1 MGYPPRVLK
10 SKVRLKRALLSC
22 YDKTGLDKLA
32 KVLSKEANIE
42 LIASGGTAKHLKN
55 AGLKI
60 TSVEEITNF
69 PEMPGGMV
77 KTIHPKIHAMIL
89 AEINTSKELVDKTN
103 PDQLQ
108 FLKNHEIKPIDFVV
122 CNLYPFKE
130 TVIKQSSIEACRS
143 QIDIGGPALIRA
155 AAKNYPRVAV
165 ITNPDQYE
173 HFLRQIEKQDWRTTF
188 EQRVEL
194 AKQAFQAIAEY
205 DYQIAKFMENVSQ
218 NLDRSKQFYLIEE
231 KKK

>member
-1 MGYPPRVLK
+1 MGYPPRALK

-69 PEMPGGMV
+69 PEMPGGLV

-103 PDQLQ
+103 PDQIQ
-108 FLKNHEIKPIDFVV
+108 FLKNHEIKPIDLVV
-122 CNLYPFKE
+122 CNLYPFEE

-143 QIDIGGPALIRA
+143 QIDIGGSALIRA
-155 AAKNYPRVAV
+155 AAKNYPRVA
-165 ITNPDQYE
+165 ILTNPDQYE
-173 HFLRQIEKQDWRTTF
+173 PFRKQIKKHDWCTTLT
-188 EQRVEL
+188 QRFQL
-194 AKQAFQAIAEY
+194 AEQAFKITTKY
-205 DYQIAKFMENVSQ
+205 DTQIAKYFECTTPQ
-218 NLDRSKQFYLIEE
+218 QLKQFYLIE
-231 KKK
+231 

>member
-1 MGYPPRVLK
+1 MGYPPRALK
-10 SKVRLKRALLSC
+10 SEVRLKRALLSC

-55 AGLKI
+55 AGLRV

-69 PEMPGGMV
+69 PEMPGGLV

-108 FLKNHEIKPIDFVV
+108 FLKIHEIKPIDLVV

-143 QIDIGGPALIRA
+143 QIDIGGSALIRA
-155 AAKNYPRVAV
+155 AAKNYLRVAV
-165 ITNPDQYE
+165 LTTPDQYE
-173 HFLRQIEKQDWRTTF
+173 PFQKHIKKHDWCTTLKQRF
-188 EQRVEL
+188 QL
-194 AKQAFQAIAEY
+194 AEQAFKITAKYDTQISKYFEY
-205 DYQIAKFMENVSQ
+205 ITLQR
-218 NLDRSKQFYLIEE
+218 LKQFYLIE
-231 KKK
+231 KDFH